1 MRVSVRAAVRRS
13 IGSVVLFGSLAA
25 LGCGGGVGDVSGTV
39 TYQGKPLDGGSVQF
53 QSGGKTVSA
62 EISKVG
68 KYALAGVPVGSAKVT
83 VSYVDPKVTD
93 HFRAVSAASKSGGAG
108 RGEKEEPATALSKVD
123 PTTFN
128 KVPDKYNDFNGSG
141 LTFEVKKGSN
151 TYDIDLK

>member
-1 MRVSVRAAVRRS
+1 MRACARLAVRRAATS
-13 IGSVVLFGSLAA
+13 GLLLTLLVA

-39 TYQGKPLDGGSVQF
+39 TYNGKPLDGGSVQYR
-53 QSGGKTVSA
+53 SGGKTVA
-62 EISKVG
+62 VEISKDG
-68 KYALAGVPVGSAKVT
+68 KYSVSGIPAGAALIA
-83 VSYVDPKVTD
+83 VSYVDPRATD
-93 HFRAVSAASKSGGAG
+93 HFRAVSAASKAGGAG
-108 RGEKEEPATALSKVD
+108 RGDKEAPATALAKVD